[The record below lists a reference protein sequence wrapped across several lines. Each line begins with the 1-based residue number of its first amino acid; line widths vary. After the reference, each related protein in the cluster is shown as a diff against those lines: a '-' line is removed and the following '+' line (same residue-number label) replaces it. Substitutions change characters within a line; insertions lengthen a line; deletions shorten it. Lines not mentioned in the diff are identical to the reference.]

1 MSNKK
6 ALIICDAWKNLS
18 EADLLN
24 HPTLSHDCKAFAVFL
39 NRVCEWERE
48 RGTQIIHA
56 FNHEGGTRDK
66 ECMDEITIL
75 ESDYVAEGGLKEYL
89 LKNKFEEVY
98 WAGFHFGRCIHARSY
113 PLHPL
118 IQCKI
123 VINLCM
129 VFPQDNWQQT
139 LEGNRI
145 KDSSKIYSPE
155 EEKILRQAHQEKQ
168 YYLWCNQGFNRI
180 ELIRIGE

>member
-1 MSNKK
+1 MGSNEDIFEY
-6 ALIICDAWKNLS
+6 L
-18 EADLLN
+18 
-24 HPTLSHDCKAFAVFL
+24 
-39 NRVCEWERE
+39 
-48 RGTQIIHA
+48 
-56 FNHEGGTRDK
+56 RD
-66 ECMDEITIL
+66 
-75 ESDYVAEGGLKEYL
+75 SDYSLSSAIVRSFQTGNWTEQQKKDYVY

-118 IQCKI
+118 IPCKI

-145 KDSSKIYSPE
+145 KDPSKIYSPE

-180 ELIRIGE
+180 KLIWE